1 MRYKFT
7 LCQLC
12 IKLGHSKKSD
22 SSPQGCQI
30 LVLYSYQS
38 IFKTVWHIIFL
49 FHWWPF
55 IFRTISCFCMPRLL
69 FVGNWFPRRGKC
81 DNKIRTLYFHS
92 IILNLCDEQSW
103 NDTHYAIRI
112 YSAHASGDLSA
123 SAKRSG
129 KQHPL
134 TQHYR
139 AILGE
144 QNKAAAAAR
153 VHAAERRIYCAI
165 SLSGEMKHSAVP
177 GTHICKFRSLNV
189 RVQWQSDVI

>member
-1 MRYKFT
+1 MTYNISIPLMAIHFPYNIVF
-7 LCQLC
+7 LHAEAIICW
-12 IKLGHSKKSD
+12 KLVST
-22 SSPQGCQI
+22 Q
-30 LVLYSYQS
+30 
-38 IFKTVWHIIFL
+38 
-49 FHWWPF
+49 
-55 IFRTISCFCMPRLL
+55 
-69 FVGNWFPRRGKC
+69 RGKC